1 MTEPKNPLGLDQQ
14 LCFSVYAAAH
24 AFTAAYKPLLD
35 PLGLTYPQY
44 LVLVVL
50 WERDG
55 MMVKEIA
62 ARLHLD
68 SGTLSPILKRL
79 EGGGFIRRIRAPE
92 NERQLR
98 IELTEKGRA
107 LREKAVEAR
116 HGVVCALGGSEERV
130 QEIKRATDEILRCLR
145 PTRVAPN

>member
-1 MTEPKNPLGLDQQ
+1 MLLGLR
-14 LCFSVYAAAH
+14 CGSRVH
-24 AFTAAYKPLLD
+24 GPYKPLLD

-79 EGGGFIRRIRAPE
+79 EGGFIRRIRAPE

-116 HGVVCALGGSEERV
+116 HGVVCALGGSEER